1 MVRKL
6 IVLLSCFVVV
16 GIGAAG
22 VAMAAKPVVTEI
34 DIPYHSDGV
43 DPFVS
48 SLCGF
53 DIEIFGEGR
62 VRITEFSDGTRQLSI
77 HRTFYWTAN
86 GKSLAEHVSY
96 SIAVGAD
103 ETSVYRGTVFNLVV
117 PGAGPALKEAG
128 LVVFDKD
135 GNVLRM
141 EGLHQVLEGTD
152 NLPALCA
159 YLAP

>member
-1 MVRKL
+1 MIRKL
-6 IVLLSCFVVV
+6 TVVLACSVAMVA
-16 GIGAAG
+16 AAG
-22 VAMAAKPVVTEI
+22 TAIAAKPAITEI
-34 DIPYHSDGV
+34 DVPYHSDGI

-53 DIEIFGEGR
+53 DVEIFEEGR
-62 VRITEFSDGTRQLSI
+62 TRRTEFSDGSTQLAI

-86 GKSLAEHVSY
+86 GKSVAEHVSY
-96 SIAVGAD
+96 SVAIGAD

-135 GNVLRM
+135 GNVIRM

-152 NLPALCA
+152 DLPALCD
-159 YLAP
+159 YLSD